1 MHKSGKKSSRAF
13 RNQQLAPLVRGPN
26 WNKVAGQ
33 SQSELRRITFNAL
46 LTTNGAGF
54 NSLLIGS
61 TYLRA
66 NGVEWASYAARF
78 TEYRILGVR
87 VHLTSAP
94 GQLGSGIEPE
104 GPLLLSVDNS
114 GTLAAPTTIAAVW
127 GMAKPKLFNLNTTSA
142 RPIEYAARAIDLE
155 DMNFT
160 AVGVNAATFQVILAA
175 NSGATTNYGQ
185 LFVEW
190 AVEFRSTQ

>member
-1 MHKSGKKSSRAF
+1 MHKSGKKSSRAS

-33 SQSELRRITFNAL
+33 SQSELRRITYSAQVS
-46 LTTNGAGF
+46 TNGAGF
-54 NSLLIGS
+54 HSLLVGS
-61 TYLRA
+61 AYMRA

-87 VHLTSAP
+87 LYLTTAP
-94 GQLGSGIEPE
+94 GETGLD
-104 GPLLLSVDNS
+104 GPVLLAVDNS
-114 GTLAAPTTIAAVW
+114 GVLGAPTTIAQVW
-127 GMAKPKLFNLNTTSA
+127 GMAKSKLFNINTTSP

-160 AVGVNAATFQVILAA
+160 AVGVNATTFQAILAA
-175 NSGATTNYGQ
+175 QSSFSLAYGY